1 MDIPRVI
8 PLLLLL
14 EDTFV
19 KTRDFADPRYVGDP
33 TNVINLFNRFE
44 VDEIALLDIGATAS
58 GREPQYDLVRELAAE
73 CWVPLSYGGGVRSL
87 EHARRLFAS
96 GAEKV
101 IIGAAAAELPDLP
114 SEIAGVYGAQAV
126 VVSVDVRP
134 SAQGYQVVVRN
145 GSQPVA
151 TDPGTYAR
159 NAVESGAGEILLNA
173 VHRDGTWEGY
183 DLDLIGLVSQAVP
196 VPVIAAGGAGSRQD
210 LRKPIQAGAAAVA
223 AGSLFVFSGP
233 GGGVLVNF
241 PARPE
246 LEVLMA

>member
-1 MDIPRVI
+1 VDTPRVI

-14 EDTFV
+14 DDTFV
-19 KTRDFADPRYVGDP
+19 KTRTFADPRYVGDP

-44 VDEIALLDIGATAS
+44 VDEIVLLDIGATTA

-87 EHARRLFAS
+87 DHARRLFDS

-114 SEIAGVYGAQAV
+114 GKIAGVYGAQAV
-126 VVSVDVRP
+126 VVSVDVR
-134 SAQGYQVVVRN
+134 QGTDAYTVVVR
-145 GSQPVA
+145 SAKQAVSM
-151 TDPGTYAR
+151 DPAAYAR
-159 NAVESGAGEILLNA
+159 KAVESGAGEILLNA

-183 DLDLIGLVSQAVP
+183 DLDLIGLVAEAVP

-210 LRKPIQAGAAAVA
+210 LRRPIQAGAAAVA
-223 AGSLFVFSGP
+223 AGSLFVFSGR

-241 PARPE
+241 PTREE
-246 LEVLMA
+246 LERIMA